1 MLRRTLFAPA
11 LAATLLLAACDQNA
25 PTAPQTLQDDDYAL
39 VMFGTAGSALEG
51 TMGRQGTRPYD
62 GSTAQARLPDEIK
75 LTDAQK
81 AQMEALRSAFRTANA
96 ANHAALKAIFDE
108 AKAAREAG
116 KTRAEVRAILERG
129 KPIADQMRAAV
140 QALHTAIQ
148 AVLTDAQR
156 AWLAANKPGRGNR

>member
-1 MLRRTLFAPA
+1 MRRTLFAPA
-11 LAATLLLAACDQNA
+11 LAVTMLLAACDQNA
-25 PTAPQTLQDDDYAL
+25 PTGVETRQSDDYAL

-51 TMGRQGTRPYD
+51 TMGRQGTRPFD
-62 GSTAQARLPDEIK
+62 GSTAHARLPEEIK

-81 AQMEALRSAFRTANA
+81 AQIDALRAAFQTANA

-108 AKAAREAG
+108 AKAARDAG
-116 KTRAEVRAILERG
+116 KTRAEVRAILDRG
-129 KPIADQMRAAV
+129 KPMADQMRAAV